1 MRKIFLL
8 ALIIG
13 AAALLFLTLAPGNT
27 ALARSARNVLGS
39 LRPTSQD
46 PSLEQS
52 RSVPLVP
59 PIPPIHVHFDP
70 PEIGP
75 VEVDIDSQE
84 IEQDVM
90 EHEDVEHD
98 GDADRDDF
106 DHVEIDHEDFDL
118 NVRAEEKIQKSFAM
132 PAAHRSLEI
141 DNVWGSIEVVGTS
154 SDQTRLTANKS
165 FRADSKQTH

>member
-1 MRKIFLL
+1 MRKTFRL

-52 RSVPLVP
+52 QSVPLVP
-59 PIPPIHVHFDP
+59 PIPPIHVHVDP

-75 VEVDIDSQE
+75 VEVDIDPQE
-84 IEQDVM
+84 IERDVM
-90 EHEDVEHD
+90 EHEDVEPD
-98 GDADRDDF
+98 EDSERQDF
-106 DHVEIDHEDFDL
+106 
-118 NVRAEEKIQKSFAM
+118 
-132 PAAHRSLEI
+132 AHLQI
-141 DNVWGSIEVVGTS
+141 NHHHTYFH
-154 SDQTRLTANKS
+154 AP
-165 FRADSKQTH
+165 